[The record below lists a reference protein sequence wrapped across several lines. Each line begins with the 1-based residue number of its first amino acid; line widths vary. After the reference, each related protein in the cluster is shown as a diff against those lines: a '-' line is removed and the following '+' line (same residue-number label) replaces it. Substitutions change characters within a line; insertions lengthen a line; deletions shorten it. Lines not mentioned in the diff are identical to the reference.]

1 MTLKKLVFW
10 IISTLLLGTI
20 FGVVLGWLIGGIAGV
35 SLGVWTQLLLT
46 GATFAAVAELGFFS
60 YLVFNW
66 LARGFFNSQK
76 MFVGV
81 QVALIV
87 VLMINL
93 IYLNTSKFS
102 GVLLGVHLLVP
113 LLLLVV
119 SLLIAW
125 WKMKKDG
132 NRQVFIPT
140 LFFMVAAT
148 TLESIPSLNSKA
160 GELPLPFVL
169 FTVLLLLVCN
179 SYQILQLRWLVTRSD
194 KKEKTPSKT

>member
-10 IISTLLLGTI
+10 IVSTMLLGA
-20 FGVVLGWLIGGIAGV
+20 VLGIVFGWLIGMFAGV

-66 LARGFFNSQK
+66 LARGFFSSQK

-81 QVALIV
+81 QIALVI
-87 VLMINL
+87 VLMANL
-93 IYLNTSKFS
+93 VYLNTSKFS
-102 GVLLGVHLLVP
+102 GASLGVHLLVP
-113 LLLLVV
+113 LLLLAV
-119 SLLIAW
+119 SLLVAW
-125 WKMKKDG
+125 WKMNKDSDQ
-132 NRQVFIPT
+132 RVFIPT

-179 SYQILQLRWLVTRSD
+179 SYQILQLKWLVTRSS
-194 KKEKTPSKT
+194 KKEKTPAKA